1 VTRVK
6 ICGITRAEDARAA
19 AAAGAS
25 AIGLV
30 FWPRSPRAVTAGA
43 AREIVAAV
51 PAGVPAIGVFVNQS
65 IEEIND
71 TVERAG
77 LFGVQLHGDEPVDT
91 WTNVGRPIVKALTL
105 ATYAASP
112 WLDVAR
118 AILLD
123 AHDPQRRG
131 GTGVPI
137 DWDAAA
143 AIAHRRPVILAGGLT
158 ADNVG
163 EAVARVRPAAL
174 DVASGVEQSPGLKS
188 PARLRAFFD
197 AVRQAD
203 ARVGDAAPADKE
215 HA

>member
-1 VTRVK
+1 
-6 ICGITRAEDARAA
+6 
-19 AAAGAS
+19 
-25 AIGLV
+25 
-30 FWPRSPRAVTAGA
+30 
-43 AREIVAAV
+43 
-51 PAGVPAIGVFVNQS
+51 GVFVDADVQ
-65 IEEIND
+65 EALAVAD
-71 TVERAG
+71 AARLDV
-77 LFGVQLHGDEPVDT
+77 LQLHGDEPVDT
-91 WTNVGRPIVKALTL
+91 WTSVGRPIVKALTL

-137 DWDAAA
+137 DWHAAA

>member
-1 VTRVK
+1 MTRVK

-77 LFGVQLHGDEPVDT
+77 LFGVQLHGDEPIEYLARMR
-91 WTNVGRPIVKALTL
+91 RPVIRSMTL
-105 ATYAASP
+105 ADAGR
-112 WLDVAR
+112 LDEFPSHVTL
-118 AILLD
+118 LLD
-123 AHDPQRRG
+123 AADPERRG
-131 GTGVPI
+131 GTGRTI
-137 DWDAAA
+137 DWAAA
-143 AIAHRRPVILAGGLT
+143 RPLARRRPIVLAGGLT
-158 ADNVG
+158 PDNVG
-163 EAVARVRPAAL
+163 EAIRAAGPYAV
-174 DVASGVEQSPGLKS
+174 DVSSGVEAAPGVKDH
-188 PARLRAFFD
+188 ARMRAFME
-197 AVRQAD
+197 AVARAD
-203 ARVGDAAPADKE
+203 ASEGRTCA
-215 HA
+215 

>member
-1 VTRVK
+1 MTRVK
-6 ICGITRAEDARAA
+6 VCGITRPEDAVLAVE
-19 AAAGAS
+19 AGAS
-25 AIGLV
+25 AIGMV
-30 FWPRSPRAVTAGA
+30 FWPRSPRAVDAVRARAITA
-43 AREIVAAV
+43 VLPPFVQAV
-51 PAGVPAIGVFVNQS
+51 GVFVDA
-65 IEEIND
+65 EPHD
-71 TVERAG
+71 V
-77 LFGVQLHGDEPVDT
+77 LGVADAARLDVLQLHGEERVEAWAGVD
-91 WTNVGRPIVKALTL
+91 RPIVKALTL
-105 ATYAASP
+105 ATYAESP

-143 AIAHRRPVILAGGLT
+143 AITRRRPAILAGGLT

-163 EAVARVRPAAL
+163 EAIARVRPAAL

-203 ARVGDAAPADKE
+203 ARLGDAAPAHKE